1 MTGKAEN
8 ARSLATGL
16 KRLPA
21 LPQEVLDLTEQVAAL
36 RGDMAEL
43 RRDVED
49 LGRRLPQQVPVP
61 NPALGPDATPTAPAG
76 DDGGL
81 QVEPFDDGVE
91 LFAERMAV
99 LEDGLDDV
107 AARLEGLARDGT
119 SLIAAKLEQLSSRVD
134 ELAARPV
141 LTPEQLDEA
150 LARILPRRRQS
161 T

>member
-1 MTGKAEN
+1 MTGTAEN

-16 KRLPA
+16 RRLPA
-21 LPQEVLDLTEQVAAL
+21 LPQEVLDLTGEVAAL
-36 RGDMAEL
+36 RSEMAEL
-43 RRDVED
+43 RRNVED
-49 LGRRLPQQVPVP
+49 LGRRLAPPTSGAAP
-61 NPALGPDATPTAPAG
+61 SPAPTAAPVEA
-76 DDGGL
+76 GGL
-81 QVEPFDDGVE
+81 DVEPFDDGVE